1 MKVWSAIFNIIAV
14 IIIAMIIIV
23 INKIDATNQRQFEEI
38 RLSYAVDYAV
48 EASFRASI
56 ATDSI
61 GTDYVAG
68 GLEEVK
74 LNPTL
79 VLDTFYN
86 VLSLSYDKSMSED
99 NFEKIKQSIVTG
111 VMCAV
116 DGYYIL
122 EEVEV
127 DNNPYDVIIG
137 GEYDLRWGVKRPY
150 LVYNEIGDRLFAA
163 NLVNQK
169 TIEYIPKEKQILVK
183 PTDDLPSSLIYRATY
198 NSDTGDDIGKGTT
211 GLTSEIVKHSI
222 SKLITED
229 INYAIHIRNLNT
241 TNKKIN
247 SFYLPTSESMTA
259 INELKSPSIIL
270 LFQDSSFLNGYNLD
284 VTSVGGT
291 RVKTKSN
298 VIGFT
303 IAGSSELY
311 YCYAGQQLGKDKEGN
326 QKRSINIVARFDTL
340 HEAALAGYKPHFDFL
355 SYPFG
360 D

>member
-1 MKVWSAIFNIIAV
+1 MKVWSAFFNIIAV
-14 IIIAMIIIV
+14 IIIAIMIMV

-38 RLSYAVDYAV
+38 RLAYAVDYAV
-48 EASFRASI
+48 EASFRSSI

-86 VLSLSYDKSMSED
+86 VLSLSYDRSMSED
-99 NFEKIKQSIVTG
+99 NFQQIKQSVVTG
-111 VMCAV
+111 VLCAV

-127 DNNPYDVIIG
+127 DNNPYDVLIG
-137 GEYDLRWGVKRPY
+137 EEYELRWGVKRPY
-150 LVYNEIGDRLFAA
+150 LVYDETGDRLFAA
-163 NLVNQK
+163 NLVNEK
-169 TIEYIPKEKQILVK
+169 TIEYIPKEKQILVN
-183 PTDDLPSSLIYRATY
+183 PTDDLPSSLIYRSTY
-198 NSDTGDDIGKGTT
+198 RSNTGDDVDKGPT
-211 GLTSEIVKHSI
+211 GLTSEMVKHSI
-222 SKLITED
+222 SQLITED
-229 INYAIHIRNLNT
+229 INYAIHLRNLNT
-241 TNKKIN
+241 TNNKIN

-270 LFQDSSFLNGYNLD
+270 IFQDSSFLNGYKLD

-298 VIGFT
+298 VIGFK
-303 IAGSSELY
+303 IAGSNELY
-311 YCYAGQQLGKDKEGN
+311 YCYAGQQLGLDREN
-326 QKRSINIVARFDTL
+326 NPKRSINIVARFDTL
-340 HEAALAGYKPHFDFL
+340 HDAALAGYKPHFDFL
-355 SYPFG
+355 SYSFG